1 VVRPSIAIFGKK
13 SQAKFNLY
21 DCFFIGF
28 LSSQEFKINLVNDKK
43 IKKRKDEFGIGAI
56 TNQSKQKLLLTTKI
70 NRRLSLNI
78 FLRFGIFCNIQL
90 DALFTRL
97 D

>member
-1 VVRPSIAIFGKK
+1 VVRPSIAICGKK

-43 IKKRKDEFGIGAI
+43 KMKYEFGIGAI
-56 TNQSKQKLLLTTKI
+56 RNQSKQKLLE
-70 NRRLSLNI
+70 S
-78 FLRFGIFCNIQL
+78 
-90 DALFTRL
+90 
-97 D
+97 